1 MIRQR
6 DRNNRTGR
14 VNFMLLLKN
23 FCSVLALVF
32 LMVFAFSAPGKTE
45 DGNFSLKWGKKQYL
59 VFHSADLKSDQT
71 HVQIFLK
78 SAGGKLRKVISY
90 TEHLAGIVE
99 PVRNFFGAGK
109 DAIVFSFTKGSSAP
123 ELNYLVMQPIS
134 GGIKFVREERNIPN
148 GVLCVSG
155 DLIEVWSGVTMS
167 ITYWNGQAAVKERPL
182 TAVIIPA
189 DKVINDRLV
198 KFRIEGGRV
207 EIISPENYKQG
218 VKLKNGFDLLFIRS
232 DINNDSDRIEF
243 EGEVAM
249 TIKHPNTFNFS
260 APGKCEIRI
269 IPNGDPKGE
278 ARIPLEVY

>member
-1 MIRQR
+1 MIKQSGK
-6 DRNNRTGR
+6 NNRTGR
-14 VNFMLLLKN
+14 VDFMWLFKN
-23 FCSVLALVF
+23 CCSVLALVF
-32 LMVFAFSAPGKTE
+32 LMVFTFSAPGKAE

-59 VFHSADLKSDQT
+59 VFHSADFQSDQT
-71 HVQIFLK
+71 HVQLFRK
-78 SAGGKLRKVISY
+78 SGGKLRKVISY
-90 TEHLAGIVE
+90 TEYSTGIVE

-123 ELNYLVMQPIS
+123 ELNYLVMQPIP

-148 GVLCVSG
+148 GVLCVNG
-155 DLIEVWSGVTMS
+155 DFIEVWSGVTMS
-167 ITYWNGQAAVKERPL
+167 ITHWNGQAVVKERPL
-182 TAVIIPA
+182 TEVIIPA
-189 DKVINDRLV
+189 DKITNDRLV

-218 VKLKNGFDLLFIRS
+218 VKLKSGFDLLFIRS
-232 DINNDSDRIEF
+232 DINNDSDRVEF

-249 TIKHPNTFNFS
+249 TIKHPNTFSFS

-278 ARIPLEVY
+278 AQIPLEVY